1 MRLINLILCTTS
13 SWKHKYSLLRI
24 LIVFPSMIAVTKVI
38 FLFSEE
44 DHDFDSLKVNSLT
57 NENCSVGKKHEK
69 DTMKERQNKKFTP
82 KESYNIFVV
91 ENIEKY
97 PIILEIITEKINKT
111 QSDIVI
117 VLKNTKYSEFKIF
130 DNFLK
135 TCYLPQETFSINHFV
150 LILYFL
156 DSLKVVFNINFT
168 KIINYL
174 FYNLNI
180 FCKNEMNI
188 QMKFWIDFLV
198 SNEDSLNFF
207 NMVFG
212 IYLAYLNFNNAY
224 ILNDYINFESYLS
237 FETYDFL
244 LTNKKY
250 RILKIDETFLNIILA
265 RETENFFIIVF
276 LALFNAE
283 VIFIEKYDLLD
294 AKSLDKCL
302 FMITNSVDAIVF
314 YDISIEDS
322 VISFINSNNISKKI
336 TYLYF
341 YCYSFTEIT
350 DILNNSLGIKKVFL
364 VDWLK
369 NHNLQYLSSE
379 SSESIDKLKLLIN
392 EKSLNIEIIEKNFQR
407 IPNKNEVKY
416 LSIRYTNAKIENL
429 CTLKNHVIM
438 NIKSLK
444 IFQSEVTFEALI
456 NIDDFPYI
464 KELEL
469 NKVEIIQI
477 IENFEINQNNQSL
490 LNLKIIAPKISI
502 KTKIY
507 DFIHCFNKLESLN
520 LYLDEDLIGKE
531 KCSTVLFR
539 SAKDLNLLTFVCT
552 KVTIMAITELSYF
565 KNTKKIEF
573 REIKQL
579 DFYETD
585 RFCFNFMH
593 LENIEFEKCKFKDIE
608 FNQLFYRVKEYN
620 IKSISLIDCSLTDM
634 DIIFIFEL
642 KSLTFFNIYG
652 FYLKNSSILRFKRN
666 NFLALKLFNIS
677 LSCDKKSNSNLAIL
691 NEEFSSIL

>member
-135 TCYLPQETFSINHFV
+135 TCYLPQETFSINHFG

-156 DSLKVVFNINFT
+156 ESLKVVFNINFT
-168 KIINYL
+168 KIINCL

-198 SNEDSLNFF
+198 SNEDSLDFF
-207 NMVFG
+207 NMVFD
-212 IYLAYLNFNNAY
+212 IYLAYFGINNAY
-224 ILNDYINFESYLS
+224 ILNDYINFESYFL

-265 RETENFFIIVF
+265 REIDNFFITVF

-283 VIFIEKYDLLD
+283 VIFIENYNLLD
-294 AKSLDKCL
+294 TKALDKCL
-302 FMITNSVDAIVF
+302 FMITNSVNTIVF

-322 VISFINSNNISKKI
+322 VISFINSNNIFKKI

-350 DILNNSLGIKKVFL
+350 DVLNKSLGIKKVFL
-364 VDWLK
+364 VDWLE
-369 NHNLQYLSSE
+369 NQNLQYLSSE

-392 EKSLNIEIIEKNFQR
+392 EKSLNIGIIEKNFSEDSELKSPEYYLIENFNQNKHVLLQKDKMSKIKVLAR
-407 IPNKNEVKY
+407 FNFKYSYCSCFGFLTDKNEVKY

-573 REIKQL
+573 REINREGFFSGLFLNHELLRLATLIFKSC

-593 LENIEFEKCKFKDIE
+593 LENIEFEK
-608 FNQLFYRVKEYN
+608 
-620 IKSISLIDCSLTDM
+620 M
-634 DIIFIFEL
+634 
-642 KSLTFFNIYG
+642 
-652 FYLKNSSILRFKRN
+652 
-666 NFLALKLFNIS
+666 
-677 LSCDKKSNSNLAIL
+677 
-691 NEEFSSIL
+691 

>member
-1 MRLINLILCTTS
+1 
-13 SWKHKYSLLRI
+13 
-24 LIVFPSMIAVTKVI
+24 MIAVTKVI

-57 NENCSVGKKHEK
+57 NENCYVGKKYEK
-69 DTMKERQNKKFTP
+69 DTMTERQTKKFSLKER
-82 KESYNIFVV
+82 YNIFVV

-97 PIILEIITEKINKT
+97 PIIFKRITEKVDKT

-168 KIINYL
+168 KIINCL

-207 NMVFG
+207 NMVFD
-212 IYLAYLNFNNAY
+212 IYLAYFGINNAY
-224 ILNDYINFESYLS
+224 ILNDYINFESYFL

-265 RETENFFIIVF
+265 REIDNFFITVF

-314 YDISIEDS
+314 IDISIKDS
-322 VISFINSNNISKKI
+322 VISFINSNNIFKKI
-336 TYLYF
+336 TNLYF

-350 DILNNSLGIKKVFL
+350 DVLNKSLGIKKVFL
-364 VDWLK
+364 VDWLE
-369 NHNLQYLSSE
+369 NQNLQYLSSE

-392 EKSLNIEIIEKNFQR
+392 EKSLNIGIIEKNFSEDSELKSPEYYLIENFNQNKHVLLQKDKMSKIKVLAR
-407 IPNKNEVKY
+407 FNFKYSYCSCFGFLTDKNEVKY
-416 LSIRYTNAKIENL
+416 LSIEYTNAKIENL

-456 NIDDFPYI
+456 NIVDFPYI

-477 IENFEINQNNQSL
+477 IENFETDKNNQSL
-490 LNLKIIAPKISI
+490 LNLKIIAPKISM
-502 KTKIY
+502 KTKSMIIY
-507 DFIHCFNKLESLN
+507 I
-520 LYLDEDLIGKE
+520 
-531 KCSTVLFR
+531 V
-539 SAKDLNLLTFVCT
+539 
-552 KVTIMAITELSYF
+552 
-565 KNTKKIEF
+565 
-573 REIKQL
+573 
-579 DFYETD
+579 
-585 RFCFNFMH
+585 
-593 LENIEFEKCKFKDIE
+593 
-608 FNQLFYRVKEYN
+608 
-620 IKSISLIDCSLTDM
+620 SIS
-634 DIIFIFEL
+634 
-642 KSLTFFNIYG
+642 
-652 FYLKNSSILRFKRN
+652 
-666 NFLALKLFNIS
+666 
-677 LSCDKKSNSNLAIL
+677 
-691 NEEFSSIL
+691 

>member
-57 NENCSVGKKHEK
+57 NENCYVGKKYEK
-69 DTMKERQNKKFTP
+69 DTMTERQTKKFSLKER
-82 KESYNIFVV
+82 YNIFVV

-97 PIILEIITEKINKT
+97 PIIFKRITEKVDKT

-135 TCYLPQETFSINHFV
+135 TCYLSQETFSINHFV
-150 LILYFL
+150 LILYCL
-156 DSLKVVFNINFT
+156 DSLK
-168 KIINYL
+168 
-174 FYNLNI
+174 NLNI
-180 FCKNEMNI
+180 FCKNIMNI

-224 ILNDYINFESYLS
+224 ILNDYINFESYFL
-237 FETYDFL
+237 FGTYDFL
-244 LTNKKY
+244 LTNKNY

-265 RETENFFIIVF
+265 RETDNFFITVF

-283 VIFIEKYDLLD
+283 VIFIENYDLLD

-314 YDISIEDS
+314 IDISIKDS
-322 VISFINSNNISKKI
+322 VISFINSNNIFKKI

-350 DILNNSLGIKKVFL
+350 DVLNKSLGIKKVFL
-364 VDWLK
+364 VDWLE

-392 EKSLNIEIIEKNFQR
+392 EKSLNIGIFEKNFSEDSKLKSPEYFLIENFNQNKHVLLQKDKMSKIKVLAR
-407 IPNKNEVKY
+407 FNFKYSYCSCFGFLTDKNE
-416 LSIRYTNAKIENL
+416 NAKIENL

-456 NIDDFPYI
+456 NIVDFPCI

-469 NKVEIIQI
+469 NEVEIIQI
-477 IENFEINQNNQSL
+477 IENFEINKNNQSL
-490 LNLKIIAPKISI
+490 LNLKIIAPKISM

-565 KNTKKIEF
+565 KNTKKNRIP
-573 REIKQL
+573 
-579 DFYETD
+579 
-585 RFCFNFMH
+585 
-593 LENIEFEKCKFKDIE
+593 
-608 FNQLFYRVKEYN
+608 
-620 IKSISLIDCSLTDM
+620 
-634 DIIFIFEL
+634 
-642 KSLTFFNIYG
+642 
-652 FYLKNSSILRFKRN
+652 RN
-666 NFLALKLFNIS
+666 KT
-677 LSCDKKSNSNLAIL
+677 
-691 NEEFSSIL
+691 

>member
-1 MRLINLILCTTS
+1 
-13 SWKHKYSLLRI
+13 
-24 LIVFPSMIAVTKVI
+24 MIAVTKVI

-57 NENCSVGKKHEK
+57 NENCYVGKKYEK
-69 DTMKERQNKKFTP
+69 DTMTERQTKKFSLKER
-82 KESYNIFVV
+82 YNIFVV

-97 PIILEIITEKINKT
+97 PIIFKRITEKVDKT

-135 TCYLPQETFSINHFV
+135 TCYLSQETFSINHFV
-150 LILYFL
+150 LILYCL
-156 DSLKVVFNINFT
+156 DSLK
-168 KIINYL
+168 
-174 FYNLNI
+174 NLNI
-180 FCKNEMNI
+180 FCKNIMNI

-224 ILNDYINFESYLS
+224 ILNDYINFESYFL
-237 FETYDFL
+237 FGTYDFL
-244 LTNKKY
+244 LTNKNY

-265 RETENFFIIVF
+265 RETDNFFITVF

-283 VIFIEKYDLLD
+283 VIFIENYDLLD

-314 YDISIEDS
+314 IDISIKDS
-322 VISFINSNNISKKI
+322 VISFINSNNIFKKI
-336 TYLYF
+336 TNLYF

-350 DILNNSLGIKKVFL
+350 DVLNKSLGIKKVFL
-364 VDWLK
+364 VDWLE
-369 NHNLQYLSSE
+369 NQNLQYLSSE

-392 EKSLNIEIIEKNFQR
+392 EKSLNIGIIEKNFSEDSELKSPEYYLIENFNQ
-407 IPNKNEVKY
+407 NKHVLLQKDKMSKIKLNIY
-416 LSIRYTNAKIENL
+416 LSNIECKNRKL
-429 CTLKNHVIM
+429 MYLKKSCHYEL
-438 NIKSLK
+438 KSLK
-444 IFQSEVTFEALI
+444 IFQSEVTFEDLI
-456 NIDDFPYI
+456 NIVDFPCI

-469 NKVEIIQI
+469 NEVEIIQI
-477 IENFEINQNNQSL
+477 IENFEINKNNQSL
-490 LNLKIIAPKISI
+490 LNLKIIAPKISM

-552 KVTIMAITELSYF
+552 K
-565 KNTKKIEF
+565 
-573 REIKQL
+573 
-579 DFYETD
+579 
-585 RFCFNFMH
+585 FNR
-593 LENIEFEKCKFKDIE
+593 
-608 FNQLFYRVKEYN
+608 YGYN
-620 IKSISLIDCSLTDM
+620 
-634 DIIFIFEL
+634 FIFEL
-642 KSLTFFNIYG
+642 KSLAYFNLYG
-652 FYLKNSSILRFKRN
+652 CEIENLSIFRFKRN
-666 NFLALKLFNIS
+666 NFLALKLDIS
-677 LSCDKKSNSNLAIL
+677 LSCDEKLNSNLKIVY
-691 NEEFSSIL
+691 EKFG